1 MSVQDE
7 ENEIPQT
14 LSHQNRLE
22 NILEN
27 TRLSSFDFIFSK
39 IINFFNFHLR
49 EAFKSTK
56 NVRDILAS

>member
-1 MSVQDE
+1 MQDE

-14 LSHQNRLE
+14 LSHQSPLE
-22 NILEN
+22 TILEN

-49 EAFKSTK
+49 EAFQSTK